1 MTETR
6 PFASL
11 IKLSKTC
18 LIESKRISKWQ
29 NELGRIER
37 RRRKRKRRGRQR
49 LRGSRRRG
57 ARRN

>member
-6 PFASL
+6 PSVSL

-18 LIESKRISKWQ
+18 LTKSKRISKWQ

-49 LRGSRRRG
+49 LPRGRRRG